1 MKYPFEDVT
10 VLGLIRHPLEEND
23 GDPGSRSYM
32 RLLSLVIFSAY
43 IFCQVHIPIKFFL
56 NKYYVDEA
64 PLLMAILLTITVT
77 VGVFSLYLL
86 CASLIRNITSLYFLR
101 CFRLGYLAIFVK
113 IIPERSKWMVKLR
126 AKLDSARVDL
136 DIAKVDIAGKDLSLG
151 DIVSPS
157 VDVCLVERGVCM
169 YMESLNGAYNGSNI
183 AKLFVTLCKTR
194 VLATDNL
201 AHFYR
206 VLNAQYKEGTWV
218 VQNVIQ
224 KSARVLNAQEESERV
239 WQTEIIQNCFP
250 QVNLD
255 ELKDK

>member
-1 MKYPFEDVT
+1 
-10 VLGLIRHPLEEND
+10 
-23 GDPGSRSYM
+23 
-32 RLLSLVIFSAY
+32 
-43 IFCQVHIPIKFFL
+43 
-56 NKYYVDEA
+56 
-64 PLLMAILLTITVT
+64 
-77 VGVFSLYLL
+77 
-86 CASLIRNITSLYFLR
+86 
-101 CFRLGYLAIFVK
+101 
-113 IIPERSKWMVKLR
+113 
-126 AKLDSARVDL
+126 
-136 DIAKVDIAGKDLSLG
+136 
-151 DIVSPS
+151 
-157 VDVCLVERGVCM
+157 M
-169 YMESLNGAYNGSNI
+169 YMEGLNGAYNGSNI

-239 WQTEIIQNCFP
+239 WQTEIMQNCFP